1 MFHII
6 LFEPEIPPNA
16 GNIIRLSVNTGCQ
29 LHFIEPLGFSLDERS
44 FKRAGM
50 DYMKRKDIKV
60 WNSLDECIDN
70 LDLNNIY
77 SISTKGKIQ
86 YTKVDYSNNDAFI
99 FGPESRGLP
108 KKIRESFQSIYI
120 PMKSEGRSLNL
131 ANAVSIIIY
140 EAWRSIDFE

>member
-29 LHFIEPLGFSLDERS
+29 LHFIEPLGFSLDEKS

>member
-29 LHFIEPLGFSLDERS
+29 LHFIEPLGFSLDEKS

-86 YTKVDYSNNDAFI
+86 YAKVDYSNNDAFI

-140 EAWRSIDFE
+140 EAWGRFNFR

>member
-29 LHFIEPLGFSLDERS
+29 LHFIEPLGFSLDARS

-70 LDLNNIY
+70 IDLNNIY

-140 EAWRSIDFE
+140 DAWRSIDFE